1 MFSRIAPGSG
11 VAILLMA
18 GLFGCAGDP
27 DTIYAQGMG
36 IQCSQAEG
44 WVADRACTTRPPGQ
58 GTERVSRYCYA
69 TIGTSNCFDRP
80 DSDRKN
86 QQLGSSGY

>member
-1 MFSRIAPGSG
+1 MQPGRRLG
-11 VAILLMA
+11 GRPRLH
-18 GLFGCAGDP
+18 
-27 DTIYAQGMG
+27 
-36 IQCSQAEG
+36 E
-44 WVADRACTTRPPGQ
+44 TRPPGQ